1 MGIIR
6 RTRVVKISLP
16 PDPDFAPIWDKICR
30 GAVLGADKSYIA
42 STGSGG
48 ARSLQYRTSGK
59 WHFEINLGTGAG
71 ATQYAMV
78 GISYGTPWDS
88 GYSLW
93 GDVNNT
99 CPIYG
104 YPGGPGWRSA
114 YAYGRLTYI
123 SGNFEDAGFGDNV
136 VVGFDLN
143 ADMNTLRVRTTTMD
157 ATYQINGRKQTD
169 PIYVIGGDGG
179 WGSIGNMRLI
189 AQEPFTWT
197 PMEGYLPFCE

>member
-6 RTRVVKISLP
+6 RTRVVKMSSP
-16 PDPDFAPIWDKICR
+16 SIWDKICS

-42 STGSGG
+42 STGEGG

-59 WHFEINLGTGAG
+59 WHFEINLGTGS
-71 ATQYAMV
+71 TQYAMI
-78 GISYGTPWDS
+78 GISYGTPWNDTA
-88 GYSLW
+88 GMHYSPPSN
-93 GDVNNT
+93 VNHV

-104 YPGGPGWRSA
+104 HPESAYRSA

-123 SGNFEDAGFGDNV
+123 SGNFEVAGFKNNA
-136 VVGFDLN
+136 VVGFDLD

-169 PIYVIGGDGG
+169 PIYVVGGSGG
-179 WGSIGNMRLI
+179 WGPIYNMRLI
-189 AQEPFTWT
+189 AQEPFAWT

>member
-6 RTRVVKISLP
+6 RTRVVKMSLP

-30 GAVLGADKSYIA
+30 HAVLGADKSYIA
-42 STGSGG
+42 NTAAYGG

-59 WHFEINLGTGAG
+59 WHFEINLGTGNAR
-71 ATQYAMV
+71 YAMV
-78 GISYGTPWDS
+78 GISYGT
-88 GYSLW
+88 LW
-93 GDVNNT
+93 GDSSCSVWGINNA

-104 YPGGPGWRSA
+104 HQESRFRIS

-123 SGNFEDAGFGDNV
+123 SGSFADAGFGNNV
-136 VVGFDLN
+136 VVGFDLD

-157 ATYQINGRKQTD
+157 ATFQINGRNQTD
-169 PIYVIGGDGG
+169 PIYVIGGDGE
-179 WGSIGNMRLI
+179 WGPIYNMRLI

>member
-6 RTRVVKISLP
+6 RTRVVKMSSSS
-16 PDPDFAPIWDKICR
+16 DPDFAPIWDKICN

-42 STGSGG
+42 DTASGG

-59 WHFEINLGTGAG
+59 WHFEINLGTGRTG
-71 ATQYAMV
+71 FAMV
-78 GISYGTPWDS
+78 GISYGTLWDS

-93 GDVNNT
+93 SGGSPNNT

-104 YPGGPGWRSA
+104 YPTPVYRIY
-114 YAYGRLTYI
+114 YAHGRLTLL
-123 SGNFEDAGFGDNV
+123 SGNMSTAGFGDNV
-136 VVGFDLN
+136 VVGFDLD

-157 ATYQINGRKQTD
+157 ATYQINGRNQTD
-169 PIYVIGGDGG
+169 PIYVIGGA
-179 WGSIGNMRLI
+179 GSGIIYNMRLI

-197 PMEGYLPFCE
+197 PMEGYLPFCK